1 MKTNQTLILLLTGV
15 LVLTDEYLADKQFQL
30 K

>member
-15 LVLTDEYLADKQFQL
+15 LVSTDEYLADKQFQL

>member
-1 MKTNQTLILLLTGV
+1 MKTNQTLILLLTGGFV
-15 LVLTDEYLADKQFQL
+15 STDKYLADKQFQF